1 MTCDTLICD
10 VSARPVV
17 VTICSCDVTGSVRV
31 VTSLVRRLEEDTVV
45 DDTVVISVGKVSI
58 AVVFLSKGFVG
69 KAVRRK
75 FKT

>member
-10 VSARPVV
+10 VSIRPVV

-31 VTSLVRRLEEDTVV
+31 VTSVVRRLEEDIVV
-45 DDTVVISVGKVSI
+45 GDTVVNSVGNVSI
-58 AVVFLSKGFVG
+58 AVVFLSIVLVV

-75 FKT
+75 FEA

>member
-10 VSARPVV
+10 VSVRPVV

-31 VTSLVRRLEEDTVV
+31 VTSVVRRLEEDIVV
-45 DDTVVISVGKVSI
+45 GDTVVNSVGNVSI
-58 AVVFLSKGFVG
+58 AVVFLSIVLVV

-75 FKT
+75 FEA